1 MAKQFHQNFKD
12 YQQKFISSINDNDYP
27 FERKSEKEISW
38 YAMKDKPYGKKML
51 TWADNRIKQLGIE
64 DKAGK
69 YRMLMYEVHP
79 FKEKPC
85 AVCGETMSI
94 DYIYINQNLVKKIN
108 KELALNVNTLTSI
121 YELFENNKSIV
132 NELTQILEFNPK
144 KKIESEIDNL
154 ISECKVGK
162 KTLGPGAMSNFPD
175 RIDGYHTYN
184 RCCRSKEDKGRHV
197 DNLRSYSK
205 DRRAY
210 EFWSD
215 GNLHAANRYMASK
228 RFKNTSA
235 DHIGPIS
242 LGFKHESIFIQPM
255 ESGPNS
261 SKGDRLVKKDIE
273 KLIKIEADN
282 ELSPISFQAQ
292 ILWKELKKTKLTKS
306 NLELFRDYFK
316 QNQIFFYFVLYQI
329 LNNEN
334 GLKFLVEFFIK
345 PKMIYFNYDYEFND
359 EGKIIKKTPRKS
371 NDANKKEFDRMVKVS
386 TTSLIDFSKQ
396 SNRKVKVKYSKEIKL
411 ELDNILELV
420 KIQNYPRAHMSFI
433 KMLET
438 YQKNLLN

>member
-94 DYIYINQNLVKKIN
+94 DYIYLNQNIVKKIN

-121 YELFENNKSIV
+121 YELFENNKSII

-154 ISECKVGK
+154 IAECKVGK

-371 NDANKKEFDRMVKVS
+371 NDANKKEFDRMLKVS
-386 TTSLIDFSKQ
+386 TTSLIDFSKK

>member
-386 TTSLIDFSKQ
+386 TTSLIDFSKK

>member
-69 YRMLMYEVHP
+69 YRMLMYELHP
-79 FKEKPC
+79 FKERPC
-85 AVCGETMSI
+85 AVCGKTMSI
-94 DYIYINQNLVKKIN
+94 DYIYLNQNIVKKIN

-154 ISECKVGK
+154 IAECKVGK

-359 EGKIIKKTPRKS
+359 EGKIIKKTPRKL

-386 TTSLIDFSKQ
+386 ITSLIEFSEK
-396 SNRKVKVKYSKEIKL
+396 SNRKVKVKYSEVIKL

-420 KIQNYPRAHMSFI
+420 KIQNYPRAHMSFV